1 MSDSIAAQR
10 ASIDPGH
17 RGWYWIPVVLLA
29 LGIGSI
35 LMLLASDWVRGRLME
50 HDIYLARAVG
60 QIQTNTAVAHLWVE
74 ELVTGDAVDRSEI
87 GEHLAQ
93 AKRLIVDIESST
105 PSSGLGKLFA
115 SEEDE
120 PIARLAATARQR
132 LDSFTEISKRRED
145 GYAMGS
151 PVGIGSPIDVRY
163 DQVFQELFTDLH
175 ALEQLLESR
184 LLSSEARTNA
194 AVRLI
199 LAVWSLIVASSAAA
213 IFNRERHRR
222 EAEEALHR
230 SEEQLLQAQKMEAV
244 GRLAGGIAHD
254 INNHLAAMT
263 AQCELVKMGADERD
277 PVCGKMDAV
286 IQTAGKSASLIRQL
300 LAFSRR
306 EPVLA
311 QTVNVNE
318 VFEGVAPMFDRLI
331 GEDVTFSTE
340 LDGDLW
346 NVSIDPSQLEQILL
360 NLVVN
365 ARDAMPLGGEL
376 SLSTY
381 NVEHRDFRS
390 SMGERIDPGTYVCIR
405 VSDTG
410 CGIPDEIRDNIFE
423 PFFSTKDRSQ
433 SSGLGLATVHGIVRQ
448 NLGYIE
454 LDSRSGVG
462 TTFRIYLLKSEGPAV
477 ARSSAPAAALSP
489 AVQPAHVLLVEDND
503 DLRGST
509 MEIMQMLGYSV
520 TPAGSAEQA
529 LEIFAGARRSFDI
542 VVTDVI
548 MPGMDG
554 KRLVDRLKR
563 HRNDLR
569 VVFISGYT
577 DDVMLDRGVAR
588 GEVNFVPKP
597 FSASM
602 LADKLREV
610 LAREPLTSAA

>member
-1 MSDSIAAQR
+1 MTDSIAAQR
-10 ASIDPGH
+10 VSNEPGH

-74 ELVTGDAVDRSEI
+74 ELVTGDAVDRAAI

-93 AKRLIVDIESST
+93 AKLLILDIESST

-120 PIARLAATARQR
+120 PIARLAAEARR
-132 LDSFTEISKRRED
+132 HLDSFTEISKRRES
-145 GYAMGS
+145 GYAAGDA
-151 PVGIGSPIDVRY
+151 VGIGSPIDVRY

-199 LAVWSLIVASSAAA
+199 LAVWSLIVALSAAA

-263 AQCELVKMGADERD
+263 AQCELVKMGAEEND

-318 VFEGVAPMFDRLI
+318 VIEGVAPMFDRLI

-360 NLVVN
+360 NLVDN
-365 ARDAMPLGGEL
+365 CCKYADTAAKFFRLAR
-376 SLSTY
+376 ST
-381 NVEHRDFRS
+381 NDF
-390 SMGERIDPGTYVCIR
+390 
-405 VSDTG
+405 
-410 CGIPDEIRDNIFE
+410 
-423 PFFSTKDRSQ
+423 
-433 SSGLGLATVHGIVRQ
+433 AT
-448 NLGYIE
+448 
-454 LDSRSGVG
+454 
-462 TTFRIYLLKSEGPAV
+462 LKSYGAEG
-477 ARSSAPAAALSP
+477 
-489 AVQPAHVLLVEDND
+489 
-503 DLRGST
+503 
-509 MEIMQMLGYSV
+509 
-520 TPAGSAEQA
+520 
-529 LEIFAGARRSFDI
+529 
-542 VVTDVI
+542 
-548 MPGMDG
+548 
-554 KRLVDRLKR
+554 LK
-563 HRNDLR
+563 
-569 VVFISGYT
+569 Y
-577 DDVMLDRGVAR
+577 
-588 GEVNFVPKP
+588 
-597 FSASM
+597 FSYFQQN
-602 LADKLREV
+602 R
-610 LAREPLTSAA
+610 